1 MVFTLSTTS
10 ALAQDCGQT
19 DFVVNTTDDERD
31 ATTCTID
38 HCSLRGA
45 IRAAVDISNVCET
58 PRVTRQIILQENAEY
73 QVRGYPA
80 SARHRWLAHT
90 AFASLH
96 QGRYKIAGNGAS
108 IRRVHST
115 RDDQLRFFDIRP
127 SGDVVIENLTIIG
140 GRSRSDS
147 GSRYDGHGGAIFN
160 NGTLTLN
167 NVTMEKNRST
177 LSGGGVF
184 SFGYLVIN
192 SSTIKDD
199 IASEG
204 LLIVRDTNFEG
215 EYDDNN
221 GAGALVYDGVVIT
234 IGGRSQKRGGHPVGG
249 STFLRSSFKDARF
262 SVKGD
267 IHILDSEFKD
277 YGAEFGSNSGSII
290 SYTGQVPSVHPV
302 GQDDPIKIWTAED
315 VEIKIENSLF
325 TNNMMNGP
333 VIALPQAQTLRGL
346 KRKVVMINSTISGN
360 NSFNAVLSCTTS
372 ANEMSLYNVTM
383 ANNRVSAALPDSAR
397 NLLAADGCK
406 LRIVNTVMQSPTSP
420 SCIFDGVD
428 VKGDPSTNYASD
440 YSCETQNVG
449 DPQLGRLTD
458 NLGQTRT
465 MRPLPDSPL
474 IDAGKYRAGY
484 SQGAIYDDPRC
495 EQDPEYRQRL
505 LEQGLSGCGGDSIYK
520 DQRGFVRMVGSEVDI
535 GAVEIQEDESSLR
548 EKSKRS
554 EPPLKVDPKADIGK
568 SEIQDWSFL
577 IEKNKYSHI
586 SLDKVKN

>member
-10 ALAQDCGQT
+10 VLAQDCGQT
-19 DFVVNTTDDERD
+19 DFVVNTTDDEPN

-45 IRAAVDISNVCET
+45 IHAAVDISYVCET
-58 PRVTRQIILQENAEY
+58 PRVTRQIILQEGVEY
-73 QVRGYPA
+73 EVRRYPL
-80 SARHRWLAHT
+80 SPRHRFFTHT

-96 QGRYKIAGNGAS
+96 KGRYKIIGNGAS
-108 IRRVHST
+108 IKRRHSSA
-115 RDDQLRFFDIRP
+115 DDRLRFFDIRP
-127 SGDVVIENLTIIG
+127 SGEVIIENLTLTNG
-140 GRSRSDS
+140 KAA
-147 GSRYDGHGGAIFN
+147 YGGAIFN

-167 NVTMEKNRST
+167 NVTFEKNAT
-177 LSGGGVF
+177 TGIGDGIF
-184 SFGYLVIN
+184 NFGYLYIN
-192 SSTIKDD
+192 SSTFKDG

-204 LLIVRDTNFEG
+204 LLIVKDTHFEG

-221 GAGALVYDGVVIT
+221 GAGSLVYMGPTIT
-234 IGGRSQKRGGHPVGG
+234 IGGRSQKRGGYPIGG
-249 STFLRSSFKDARF
+249 STFLRSSFKDTRF

-277 YGAEFGSNSGSII
+277 YGAEDEIDSDSII
-290 SYTGQVPSVHPV
+290 SYTGQVPRVHPI

-325 TNNMMNGP
+325 ANNLMGGP

-346 KRKVVMINSTISGN
+346 KRKVVMINNTISGN
-360 NSFNAVLSCTTS
+360 NSFGPVLNCTTS

-383 ANNRVSAALPDSAR
+383 ANNRVNAALPDSAR

-406 LRIVNTVMQSPTSP
+406 LRIVNTVMQSPASP

-428 VKGDPSTNYASD
+428 VDGDPSTNYASD

-449 DPQLGRLTD
+449 DPQLGGLTD

-465 MRPLPDSPL
+465 MRPLPGSPL

-495 EQDPEYRQRL
+495 EQDPEFRQRL

-520 DQRGFVRMVGSEVDI
+520 DQRGFVRMVGPEVDI

-554 EPPLKVDPKADIGK
+554 EPALEIGSKADAGK
-568 SEIQDWSFL
+568 NDIQDWGFL